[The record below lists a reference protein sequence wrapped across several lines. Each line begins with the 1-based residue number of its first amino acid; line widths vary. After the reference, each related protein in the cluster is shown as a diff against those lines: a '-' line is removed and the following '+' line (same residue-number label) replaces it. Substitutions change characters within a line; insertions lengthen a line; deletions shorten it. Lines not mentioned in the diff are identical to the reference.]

1 MRREAV
7 ALHALFFLSG
17 ALGLAY
23 EVLWMRRFST
33 LFGSTSLAAA
43 ATLSAFFLGT
53 SVGSFVLGAW
63 SRGWT
68 RPLLAFGFLEIGVGL
83 GALLVGPILGLFT
96 LVYPGLYRH
105 LSRSP
110 DAFALAK
117 LALAVLAVGLPT
129 FFMGGTLPV
138 LGQRVAPSGR
148 RLGVSA
154 GSLYAVNVLGAA
166 GGALAVPFALLP
178 ALGVKGAELC
188 VVAGSLSVGLSA
200 AAMSARSAPSGGE
213 AAVRG
218 RRGAGATGQRFSP
231 VLVMALAAWSGLATL
246 GLEALWTRM
255 LSLVHESSV
264 YSFAVAVVVFLTG
277 LGAGAG
283 LARLALL
290 RGHDPGRL
298 LGWSWAAA
306 GALAV
311 VSPRL
316 FYGVTHGLRF
326 LPTDHWLTSA
336 ARLLLV
342 ASAVLLP
349 ACMALGTA
357 LPVLMEMAGG
367 EGQSAGPLL
376 GRLLGV
382 DTAGAIVGP
391 PLATFVVAPALG
403 LWKSLVVFG
412 GLTALLGIVVGLAR
426 RERWVAGA
434 VVAGMLLALRPT
446 SIPPVRVQASEGERL
461 VFVREGSYG
470 TTAVLENGRDR
481 WITVNNSY
489 VLGGAAAAAEERWQ
503 GHLPLLLHPA
513 PRRVAFVGLGTGIS
527 AGASLTHPVTQL
539 VGLEIV
545 PEVVTAAR
553 EEFADLNAHVVTD
566 PRVTV
571 VVDDGRNYLRAAGSG
586 SFDVVVGDLLVPWR
600 PGEAAL
606 YTREH
611 LETVRRALAP
621 EGLFCQ
627 WLPLYQLSERQ
638 LAILLRTF
646 LDVFPRTTVWRGNLL
661 PRAPTLALVGHVDPG
676 PLDAEAIDRREA
688 RLLPS
693 IGASNPMLADPAG
706 LWLFLVGSPRRD
718 APWLASAPP
727 NTDDEPRVELLSRR
741 GGPPLVGAAMEDAL
755 DRIAASPLAGSPLAA
770 LDAAHR
776 SWWSTGRALGH
787 ASLDPSA
794 EGQAHAL
801 TLLRTLPGRLRTALG
816 VPPP

>member
-1 MRREAV
+1 MWREKV
-7 ALHALFFLSG
+7 PLHALFFVSG

-23 EVLWMRRFST
+23 EVLWMRRFSS
-33 LFGSTSLAAA
+33 LFGSTALAAA

-53 SVGSFVLGAW
+53 SAGSFALGAR
-63 SRGWT
+63 SREWA
-68 RPLLAFGFLEIGVGL
+68 RPLRAFGFLEIGVGL
-83 GALLVGPILGLFT
+83 GALLVGPILGLYA
-96 LVYPGLYRH
+96 LVYPGLYSQ
-105 LSRSP
+105 LSHSP
-110 DAFALAK
+110 EAFALAK
-117 LALAVLAVGLPT
+117 LALAVLAVGVPT
-129 FFMGGTLPV
+129 FFMGGTLPT

-148 RLGVSA
+148 RLGVSV

-166 GGALAVPFALLP
+166 AGALAVPFGLLP
-178 ALGVKGAELC
+178 WLGVRGAERC
-188 VVAGSLSVGLSA
+188 VVSGSLSVGLA
-200 AAMSARSAPSGGE
+200 AVALAARSAPSGGG
-213 AAVRG
+213 AAERG
-218 RRGAGATGQRFSP
+218 KPGEQATDRRSSAAL
-231 VLVMALAAWSGLATL
+231 VLPLAAWSGLATL

-264 YSFAVAVVVFLTG
+264 YAFAVVVVVFLTG
-277 LGAGAG
+277 LAGGAA
-283 LARLALL
+283 LARLALG
-290 RGHDPGRL
+290 RGGDPRRL
-298 LGWSWAAA
+298 LGWSWSAA
-306 GALAV
+306 GVLTV

-316 FYGVTHGLRF
+316 FFDLTDGLRF
-326 LPTDHWLTSA
+326 LATSDGVA
-336 ARLLLV
+336 PAGRLLLV

-349 ACMALGTA
+349 AGTALGTA
-357 LPVLMEMAGG
+357 LPLLMEMAGG
-367 EGQSAGPLL
+367 EGRSAGPLL

-391 PLATFVVAPALG
+391 LLASFVVAPALG

-412 GLTALLGIVVGLAR
+412 GVTALLGIVVGLAR
-426 RERWVAGA
+426 RERWAAGA
-434 VVAGMLLALRPT
+434 LVAAALLVARPT
-446 SIPPVRVQASEGERL
+446 SIPPVRVQASRGERL
-461 VFVREGSYG
+461 VSVREGSYG
-470 TTAVLENGRDR
+470 TTAVLEDGRDR

-489 VLGGAAAAAEERWQ
+489 VLGGAAAAGEERWQ

-513 PRRVAFVGLGTGIS
+513 PHRVAFVGLGTGIS
-527 AGASLTHPVTQL
+527 AGASLAHPVRRV

-571 VVDDGRNYLRAAGSG
+571 VIDDGRNYLRAAPAGA
-586 SFDVVVGDLLVPWR
+586 FDVVVGDLLVPWR
-600 PGEAAL
+600 PAEAAL

-611 LETVRRALAP
+611 FETVRRVLAP
-621 EGLFCQ
+621 DGLFCQ

-638 LAILLRTF
+638 LSILLRTF

-661 PRAPTLALVGHVDPG
+661 PRAPTLALVGHLDPG

-718 APWLASAPP
+718 AAWLESVPP

-741 GGPPLVGAAMEDAL
+741 GGPPLVGAAMETVFE
-755 DRIAASPLAGSPLAA
+755 RIAASPLRGSPLAT

-776 SWWSTGRALGH
+776 AWWQTGRALGR
-787 ASLDPSA
+787 ATLDHSR
-794 EGQAHAL
+794 EGEARAL
-801 TLLRTLPGRLRTALG
+801 ALLRTLPEPLCAALG
-816 VPPP
+816 VPLP